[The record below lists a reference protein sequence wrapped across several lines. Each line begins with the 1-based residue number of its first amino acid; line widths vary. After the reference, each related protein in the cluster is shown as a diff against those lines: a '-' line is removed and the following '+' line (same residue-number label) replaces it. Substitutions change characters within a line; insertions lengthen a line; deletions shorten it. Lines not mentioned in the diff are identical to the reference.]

1 MIKDRLKLLRQEK
14 NITMKQASKELQ
26 MPYTTYVNYE
36 KGINE
41 PNNEVLVKLAVF
53 YGVSADYL
61 LGNVPANKKSSP
73 PELDDE
79 RESIVKLLRTL
90 NDSELVELENF
101 VDYLLHKRGR

>member
-53 YGVSADYL
+53 
-61 LGNVPANKKSSP
+61 
-73 PELDDE
+73 
-79 RESIVKLLRTL
+79 
-90 NDSELVELENF
+90 F
-101 VDYLLHKRGR
+101 